1 MSVVSLWL
9 REVMPLVASLVETSL
24 ASPELSS
31 LRLSRLYFGSNE
43 DLDPGL
49 IYTAI
54 EYDKQKQ
61 QRNLPPLRLADL
73 YLG

>member
-54 EYDKQKQ
+54 EYTS
-61 QRNLPPLRLADL
+61 RNNSAICLRCDWPTCI
-73 YLG
+73 